1 MGLHTG
7 PLRRAV
13 IEYKFEGRRGLCE
26 PLGEM
31 LVRRFRNEYARPHR
45 LPFDEVAAVVP
56 VSLHPARRKWRG
68 FDQADLLAQEVARGC
83 EKPLWEDVLER
94 VKNTH
99 PLVDMG
105 PRERAEEMH
114 EAFAAH
120 KPWKLAGASLLLVD
134 DVYTTGATMMAA
146 ARALRQGG
154 AKRVYGL
161 TIARALPE
169 WYILPPGRQS
179 GSQSLQ

>member
-1 MGLHTG
+1 
-7 PLRRAV
+7 V